1 MQSMWIRKYFCFA
14 LFVDNNDRDFV
25 KHDFVSGNARDDVGA
40 KFV

>member
-1 MQSMWIRKYFCFA
+1 MQSMWIRKFFFFA

-25 KHDFVSGNARDDVGA
+25 KHDFVSGNARDDEGA